1 MEGLFYC
8 SPVAD
13 YTLFVY
19 SCSAHP
25 QIACIGSYMTLE
37 KVDWWNRG
45 GAQNRRN
52 AVGIKGG
59 LPELKEAYWNG
70 KRPIEI
76 AKGLFSKLN

>member
-1 MEGLFYC
+1 
-8 SPVAD
+8 
-13 YTLFVY
+13 
-19 SCSAHP
+19 
-25 QIACIGSYMTLE
+25 MTLE

-45 GAQNRRN
+45 GAQNRGN

>member
-1 MEGLFYC
+1 MFRLSTDRQCRQLYG
-8 SPVAD
+8 A
-13 YTLFVY
+13 
-19 SCSAHP
+19 
-25 QIACIGSYMTLE
+25 G

-45 GAQNRRN
+45 RAQNRGN